1 VNIHMLNSMV
11 SSGIWGTLKFQ
22 QVLLNQS
29 FTTKKH
35 EQLKTKTQQT
45 GTGKGSR
52 IAVCKQPAIWA
63 DSQVKRSTQNVNK
76 QNKTE
81 QSKTNVNKQKQVM
94 MKAEHIA
101 SINKATRYLGI

>member
-1 VNIHMLNSMV
+1 MNIHMLSSMV

-22 QVLLNQS
+22 QVLLNRP
-29 FTTKKH
+29 FTIKKH
-35 EQLKTKTQQT
+35 EQLKTNTQQK

-76 QNKTE
+76 EIKTKQNKTK
-81 QSKTNVNKQKQVM
+81 QNKTKQNKTKQNKTKQNKTNK
-94 MKAEHIA
+94 
-101 SINKATRYLGI
+101 TRS